1 MSLKVSVKNK
11 TTLVLEEEGHIGD
24 EINLLDITNVDTREI
39 EARIE
44 DKKDEIYQR
53 KLQEAKE
60 KFELE
65 KENAVDKATKAL
77 EKELDNLRKEL
88 EVSNKT
94 KESDIKLKEAEIEKK
109 YQDKIND
116 LEKEI
121 QKEKNA
127 KEKELLELTNKN
139 QEEIHKLNDEITA
152 LKNQKSLFGS
162 KMTGENLE
170 IYCTNLYTE
179 ASQTGFSN
187 CKWYKDNTVVKDD
200 DEEHGTKADFI
211 FEIYATEECK
221 EEDLLTNVCLEMKD
235 ENPDSTNKKKNEDFY
250 KKLDS
255 NRNKKKCKYAL
266 LVSNLEL
273 GSSNDVPIKKIR
285 EYPDM
290 YMVRPGY
297 MITFLNML
305 VSLTNKFKDLYLKDY
320 KEKELIKNQT
330 QIMDDFNELKKTY
343 LDNPLSALENK
354 VKEIMK
360 STEAITKANKNIQD
374 ECEGIIKNYI
384 NIIQNKLDKFE
395 VGIQKSYKKNE

>member
-11 TTLVLEEEGHIGD
+11 TTLILEEEGHIGD
-24 EINLLDITNVDTREI
+24 EINLLDVTNVDTREI

-60 KFELE
+60 KFDLE
-65 KENAVDKATKAL
+65 KENAINKAKKEL
-77 EKELDNLRKEL
+77 EKEKNNEIEELKKQIAVSKATLDNA
-88 EVSNKT
+88 V
-94 KESDIKLKEAEIEKK
+94 KLKEAEIDKA
-109 YQDKIND
+109 YQERINELQKE
-116 LEKEI
+116 LEKE
-121 QKEKNA
+121 KSA
-127 KEKELLELTNKN
+127 KEKEILELTNKN
-139 QEEIHKLNDEITA
+139 QEEIHKLNDQITA
-152 LKNQKSLFGS
+152 LRNQKSLFGS

-170 IYCTNLYTE
+170 VYCTNLYAE

-187 CKWYKDNTVVKDD
+187 CKWYKDNTAVKDD

-211 FEIYATEECK
+211 FEIYATDECK
-221 EEDLLTNVCLEMKD
+221 EEDLLTSVCLEMKD
-235 ENPDSTNKKKNEDFY
+235 ENPDSTNKKKNEDYY
-250 KKLDS
+250 KRLDT

-297 MITFLNML
+297 MITFLNMV
-305 VSLTNKFKDLYLKDY
+305 VSLTNKFKELYLKDY

-330 QIMDDFNELKKTY
+330 QIMNDFNDLKKTY
-343 LDNPLSALENK
+343 LDSPLSALENK
-354 VKEIMK
+354 VKEIM
-360 STEAITKANKNIQD
+360 
-374 ECEGIIKNYI
+374 NYI

>member
-11 TTLVLEEEGHIGD
+11 TTLILEEDGHIGD

-39 EARIE
+39 EIKIE
-44 DKKDEIYQR
+44 EKKDEIYQR

-65 KENAVDKATKAL
+65 KENAIDKATKAL
-77 EKELDNLRKEL
+77 EKELNALKQDLKIANT
-88 EVSNKT
+88 T
-94 KESDIKLKEAEIEKK
+94 KESDIKLKEAEINKL
-109 YQDKIND
+109 YQDKINN

-121 QKEKNA
+121 A
-127 KEKELLELTNKN
+127 KVKSDKDKELLELTNKN

-152 LKNQKSLFGS
+152 LRNQKSLFGS

-170 IYCTNLYTE
+170 VYCTNLYAE

-187 CKWYKDNTVVKDD
+187 CKWYKDNTAIK
-200 DEEHGTKADFI
+200 EEGEQKGSKADFI
-211 FEIYATEECK
+211 FEIYATEDCK
-221 EEDLLTNVCLEMKD
+221 ADDLLTNVCLEMKD

-250 KKLDS
+250 KQLDI

-285 EYPDM
+285 EYQDM
-290 YMVRPGY
+290 YMVRPAY

-330 QIMDDFNELKKTY
+330 QIMNDFDNLKKTY
-343 LDNPLSALENK
+343 LDSPLNALENK
-354 VKEIMK
+354 VKDLMTQ
-360 STEAITKANKNIQD
+360 SDNITKANNNIK
-374 ECEGIIKNYI
+374 ELCESIIKNYI
-384 NIIQNKLDKFE
+384 NIIQNKLDKFD
-395 VGIQKSYKKNE
+395 VGIQKSYKNNK